1 MKEIKSLSINLI
13 YTTIMAINYDWFENP
28 QTDPKEETTL
38 HVRPCF
44 NGTVDTKTLARHI
57 QNRCSLTQGDI
68 LAVLAELNDVI
79 GYELREGRQ
88 VHIEGLGY
96 FVPTLSVEGRVTP
109 GMPLRERNRKVR
121 FKGIAFRMDKEL
133 RQSIGPVQL
142 TMTRWATH
150 SQEYTAEECEE
161 RLTKY
166 FSQHDFLTRRDLQF
180 LLGLKKTKAVT
191 LLQQWRE
198 AGKLLNRGTFRQP
211 IYVPAPGC
219 FGR

>member
-1 MKEIKSLSINLI
+1 
-13 YTTIMAINYDWFENP
+13 MAINYDWFENP

-109 GMPLRERNRKVR
+109 DMPLRERNRKVR
-121 FKGIAFRMDKEL
+121 FKGIAFHMDKEL

-150 SQEYTAEECEE
+150 SQEHTAEECEE
-161 RLTKY
+161 RLTK
-166 FSQHDFLTRRDLQF
+166 
-180 LLGLKKTKAVT
+180 
-191 LLQQWRE
+191 
-198 AGKLLNRGTFRQP
+198 
-211 IYVPAPGC
+211 
-219 FGR
+219 

>member
-1 MKEIKSLSINLI
+1 
-13 YTTIMAINYDWFENP
+13 MAINYDWFENP
-28 QTDPKEETTL
+28 KTDPEEETTL

-44 NGTVDTKTLARHI
+44 NGTVDTKVLARHI
-57 QNRCSLTQGDI
+57 QDRCSLTQGDV
-68 LAVLAELNDVI
+68 LAVLTELNDVI

-88 VHIEGLGY
+88 VHIDGLGY
-96 FVPTLSVEGRVTP
+96 FVPTLSVEGRIAP
-109 GMPLRERNRKVR
+109 DMPLRKRNRKVY

-133 RQSIGPVQL
+133 RQSIGPAKL
-142 TMTRWATH
+142 SMTRWEAH
-150 SQEYTAEECEE
+150 SQEHTAEECEE
-161 RLTKY
+161 RLTQY
-166 FSQHDFLTRRDLQF
+166 FNQHDFLTRRDLQF

-198 AGKLLNRGTFRQP
+198 TGKLLNKGTVKQP